1 MRLVGGRV
9 LKGWRAVAVPLLGL
23 ALLVSACDTGGSSA
37 PGGIAN
43 ATSPPAETSPA
54 IDLPDA
60 LMTEVVA
67 GSGRQTPSAV
77 PAAVS
82 EDDRETIYGLVVL
95 SLVRGEAATTVYLN
109 PFLGQGERL
118 DESEHA
124 RPVGESLSRYMDS
137 VDGERQYFMS
147 EFADAVGPLEE
158 GGKVKDGG
166 VFVTL
171 GEIMAAPEGTDIV
184 AVRGSIFRGIGDAE
198 GNLYR
203 FQTDDTAPDGW
214 KLLDVQQEWSDN

>member
-1 MRLVGGRV
+1 MRLVEGRA
-9 LKGWRAVAVPLLGL
+9 LSGWRAVAVPLLAL
-23 ALLVSACDTGGSSA
+23 ALLVSACDPGGPPA
-37 PGGIAN
+37 PGGSID
-43 ATSPPAETSPA
+43 ATPPPAETSPGM
-54 IDLPDA
+54 DLPDA

-67 GSGRQTPSAV
+67 GSGMQTPSAV

-95 SLVRGEAATTVYLN
+95 NLVRTEAATTVYLN

-118 DESEHA
+118 DESEHSK
-124 RPVGESLSRYMDS
+124 PLGESLGRYMDS

-147 EFADAVGPLEE
+147 EFADAVGPLED

-203 FQTDDTAPDGW
+203 FQSDDTAPDGW